1 MDGSLGAIPR
11 HQPTFAELFTP
22 KLVTILREGYRL
34 KDFRADAI
42 AGLTVAIVALPLS
55 MAIAIA
61 SGVAPERG
69 LYTAIIG
76 GFLVSALGGSRFQI
90 GGPAAAFIVVI
101 AGVVNRH
108 GLDGLLLA
116 TLLAGLILI
125 AVGLLRLGTY
135 VKYIPFP
142 VTVGFTAGI
151 AVIIFAS
158 QVKELLGL
166 SIASEPAAFLPK
178 LAALW
183 GARDSV
189 NWQTALVAGISLLAI
204 LGFRKWRP
212 NWPSFLIAVVI
223 AGLVTFALD
232 LDAATIASRFGG
244 LPQHLPKPELP
255 PFSLAKLQAVL
266 PDAAAI
272 ALLGAIESL
281 LSAVV
286 ADGMSGRRHRSNS
299 ELVAQGAANIGSALF
314 GGVPVTGTIART
326 ATNVRAGAKGPVAG
340 MLHALYLLLFILFAA
355 PLAGY
360 IPLAALGAV
369 LIVVA
374 WNMAER
380 GDFVVLL
387 GSPGDR
393 LVLLTTFFL
402 TVFVD
407 LSVGIGVGVV
417 LGAFVFLHRMA
428 ESVEIKGQGVL
439 IEEDRADQENGRP
452 AYDPAEAS
460 DRDIVVYRI
469 SGAFFFGATAAV
481 SAVLDRIGQLP
492 RVMVLDFSDV
502 PIVDSTA
509 AKTLEKFAEKLAH
522 AGTEVIL
529 TGASI
534 GVRRSLL
541 RAGLGK
547 PLVRYARSAEQA
559 LAYARAERGSRA

>member
-1 MDGSLGAIPR
+1 
-11 HQPTFAELFTP
+11 
-22 KLVTILREGYRL
+22 
-34 KDFRADAI
+34 
-42 AGLTVAIVALPLS
+42 
-55 MAIAIA
+55 
-61 SGVAPERG
+61 
-69 LYTAIIG
+69 
-76 GFLVSALGGSRFQI
+76 
-90 GGPAAAFIVVI
+90 
-101 AGVVNRH
+101 
-108 GLDGLLLA
+108 
-116 TLLAGLILI
+116 
-125 AVGLLRLGTY
+125 
-135 VKYIPFP
+135 

-158 QVKELLGL
+158 QLKELLGL
-166 SIASEPAAFLPK
+166 SLESEPAAFLPK

-183 GARDSV
+183 AARDSV
-189 NWQTALVAGISLLAI
+189 NWQTALVAGISLFVI

-212 NWPSFLIAVVI
+212 NWPSFLIAVAV

-244 LPQHLPKPELP
+244 LPRDLPQPELP
-255 PFSLAKLQAVL
+255 SFSLAKLRAVL

-286 ADGMSGRRHRSNS
+286 ADGMSGRRHRSNC

-340 MLHALYLLLFILFAA
+340 MLHAFYLLLFILFAA

-380 GDFVVLL
+380 ADFVVLL

-407 LSVGIGVGVV
+407 LGVGIGVGVV

-428 ESVEIKGQGVL
+428 ESVEVKGQGVL
-439 IEEDRADQENGRP
+439 IAEDRADQENGRR

-509 AKTLEKFAEKLAH
+509 AKALEKFAERLAN

-547 PLVRYARSAEQA
+547 PLVRYAKSAEQA
-559 LAYARAERGSRA
+559 LAYARAARESQNSA

>member
-1 MDGSLGAIPR
+1 MEGSIGAIRR
-11 HQPTFAELFTP
+11 HRPTFAELFTP
-22 KLVTILREGYRL
+22 KLVTILREGYGL

-61 SGVAPERG
+61 SGVGPERG

-116 TLLAGLILI
+116 TMLAGLILI

-151 AVIIFAS
+151 AVIIFVS
-158 QVKELLGL
+158 QLKELLGL
-166 SIASEPAAFLPK
+166 SIANEPASFFPK
-178 LAALW
+178 LAAIW
-183 GARDSV
+183 DARDSV
-189 NWQTALVAGISLLAI
+189 NWRTAAVALISLLVIVA
-204 LGFRKWRP
+204 LRKWRP
-212 NWPSFLIAVVI
+212 NWPGFLIAVAV
-223 AGLVTFALD
+223 AGFVTFALG
-232 LDAATIASRFGG
+232 LDVATIASRFGG
-244 LPQHLPKPELP
+244 LPQGLPQPGLP

-286 ADGMSGRRHRSNS
+286 ADGMSGRRHRSNC
-299 ELVAQGAANIGSALF
+299 ELVAQGIANVGSGLF

-326 ATNVRAGAKGPVAG
+326 ATNVRAGAKGPVSG
-340 MLHALYLLLFILFAA
+340 LLHAGYLLLFILIAA

-369 LIVVA
+369 LVAVA

-380 GDFVVLL
+380 GDFVVLF

-407 LSVGIGVGVV
+407 LGVGIGVGVV

-428 ESVEIKGQGVL
+428 ESVEVKGQAAL
-439 IEEDRADQENGRP
+439 IAEDRADQEAGRT

-509 AKTLEKFAEKLAH
+509 AKALEKFAERLAH

-534 GVRRSLL
+534 GVRRALL

-547 PLVRYARSAEQA
+547 PLVRYAKSAEQA
-559 LAYARAERGSRA
+559 VAQARAGG